1 MKKIVETKLS
11 IITVSL
17 VLLTFTVIIYDI
29 HAFNPPRVLYVVVMY
44 RVAEAPESWT
54 TEDITNHPLKEQIM
68 RYVNMSYL
76 TGRRPFG
83 EHSLSGHVYIVNDP
97 KMEEFF
103 GKYYVSSWCG
113 TCNSAYLKDGD
124 AYYYFMVG
132 YSVVP
137 YLDRRLAWSFSIA
150 IVILWIL
157 KALSVLESKKESG
170 KRMLPIGKLRGI
182 IPRDV
187 AIAVFN
193 WAVFTVWI
201 MLVSTGFI
209 AYSPM
214 IFDSV
219 AIVVGLALSSYT
231 TWLGIRAYRKWRG
244 KDVEE
249 KR

>member
-1 MKKIVETKLS
+1 MKKIVETKWS

-29 HAFNPPRVLYVVVMY
+29 HAFNPPRVLSMVVLMA
-44 RVAEAPESWT
+44 RGGEAPEWT

-76 TGRRPFG
+76 TGRRQF
-83 EHSLSGHVYIVNDP
+83 EEYSLGGYVYIVNDP

-157 KALSVLESKKESG
+157 RALSVLESKKEANG
-170 KRMLPIGKLRGI
+170 TKEKKALYLTER
-182 IPRDV
+182 
-187 AIAVFN
+187 
-193 WAVFTVWI
+193 
-201 MLVSTGFI
+201 
-209 AYSPM
+209 
-214 IFDSV
+214 
-219 AIVVGLALSSYT
+219 LALFAF
-231 TWLGIRAYRKWRG
+231 LPLFNLACKHAHG
-244 KDVEE
+244 D
-249 KR
+249 